1 MEQGTIE
8 VEQGTKAIRE
18 VGVQFTEIMNKVN
31 GIGDSMKEIN
41 NSVQTVSDGA
51 AKIVKA
57 VDAIDEVS
65 RQTADHMSMIA
76 GTTQQQSA
84 SNEEI
89 AAASHALAKMAT
101 DMNDMIGEFQV

>member
-1 MEQGTIE
+1 MAMLPEAVPVRDCRGCSGSADRSR
-8 VEQGTKAIRE
+8 VAGYA
-18 VGVQFTEIMNKVN
+18 
-31 GIGDSMKEIN
+31 
-41 NSVQTVSDGA
+41 VQTVSDGA

-65 RQTADHMSMIA
+65 RQTADHMNMIA